1 MYPILGLF
9 AHGLATEVIQFP
21 LFTGAGK
28 VAGFT
33 QAPGAQLLLIRAG
46 EYVKPIGFWS
56 VGYQAVDACQMGSRV
71 PVAP

>member
-9 AHGLATEVIQFP
+9 AQGLATEVIQFP

-33 QAPGAQLLLIRAG
+33 QAPGAQLLLMRAG
-46 EYVKPIGFWS
+46 E
-56 VGYQAVDACQMGSRV
+56 
-71 PVAP
+71 